1 MNKRSIAHWVGLC
14 LVGAASV
21 CSAAAGSFDTCLGDL
36 RAQAR
41 QAGIRPET
49 VSTAFA
55 SIRQRPDVIRTD
67 RGGQSEFVSGFWDYL
82 QRSISPTR
90 LQNGQAL
97 LEQHRP
103 LLARIHEE
111 YGVPPEYLVA
121 FWGLETNFGNYFGDI
136 PTLDAL
142 ATLACDARRSR
153 MFSRQLI
160 DAVAMID
167 EGRLDVADLR
177 GSWAGAMG
185 HTQFMPT
192 TMRHYAV
199 DYDRDGRIDLWRSL
213 PDAFASAANYLSRM
227 GWRSGDRW
235 GEEVRLS
242 DASVLAY
249 AGYKQPKPIAQWTQL
264 GVRRADTTPLPD
276 RATPVALLA
285 PGGASG
291 PVFVTYPNFRVIM
304 RWNASTSYA
313 LAVGLLA
320 DRLAG
325 APALHAQAP
334 RVTRYRRAD
343 GLEIQTHLKTL
354 GYAITRLDGVVGTES
369 RAAIRDFQRHSGLP
383 IDGEPDEALLHAL
396 RAATGQAVSS
406 STTDASQPEGLPI
419 P

>member
-1 MNKRSIAHWVGLC
+1 MNQRSIARWIGVFLA
-14 LVGAASV
+14 GAASL
-21 CSAAAGSFDTCLGDL
+21 CAAAQSFDTCLGDL
-36 RAQAR
+36 RTQAR

-55 SIRQRPDVIRTD
+55 NIRQRPDVIQTD
-67 RGGQSEFVSGFWDYL
+67 RGGQSEFISSFWDYL
-82 QRSISPTR
+82 QRSLSPTR

-103 LLARIHEE
+103 LLTRIYEE

-142 ATLACDARRSR
+142 ATLACDPRRSR

-160 DAVAMID
+160 DAVAMVD
-167 EGRLDVADLR
+167 EGRLDLADLR

-199 DYDRDGRIDLWRSL
+199 DYDHDGRIDLWHSL
-213 PDAFASAANYLSRM
+213 PDAFASAANYLSQM
-227 GWRSGDRW
+227 GWRSGERW
-235 GEEVRLS
+235 GEEVTLR
-242 DASVLAY
+242 DASVLTY
-249 AGYKQPKPIAQWTQL
+249 AGYKESKPVSQWTQL
-264 GVRRADTTPLPD
+264 GVRRVDATSLPD
-276 RATPVALLA
+276 RADLVSLLA
-285 PGGASG
+285 PGGADG

-343 GLEIQTHLKTL
+343 GREIQQHLKTL
-354 GYAITRLDGVVGTES
+354 GYPIERMDGVIGGAT
-369 RAAIRDFQRHSGLP
+369 RAAIRDFQRRSGQP
-383 IDGEPDEALLHAL
+383 VDGEPDEALLRAL
-396 RAATGQAVSS
+396 RAATGQASSGDAPSAPTLGAPVS
-406 STTDASQPEGLPI
+406 P
-419 P
+419 

>member
-1 MNKRSIAHWVGLC
+1 MNQRSIARWVGLF
-14 LVGAASV
+14 LAGAASL
-21 CSAAAGSFDTCLGDL
+21 CAAAQPFDTCLGDL
-36 RAQAR
+36 RTQAR

-49 VSTAFA
+49 VSNAFA
-55 SIRQRPDVIRTD
+55 SIRQRPDVIQTD
-67 RGGQSEFVSGFWDYL
+67 RGGQSEFVSSFWDYL

-103 LLARIHEE
+103 LLTRIYEE

-167 EGRLDVADLR
+167 EGRLDLADLR

-199 DYDRDGRIDLWRSL
+199 DYDHDGRIDLWHSL
-213 PDAFASAANYLSRM
+213 PDAFASAANYLSQM
-227 GWRSGDRW
+227 GWRSGERW
-235 GEEVRLS
+235 GEEVTLH

-249 AGYKQPKPIAQWTQL
+249 AGYKESKPVSQWTQL
-264 GVRRADTTPLPD
+264 GVRRVDATPLPD
-276 RATPVALLA
+276 RADLVSLLA
-285 PGGASG
+285 PGGADG
-291 PVFVTYPNFRVIM
+291 PAFVTYPNFRVIM

-325 APALHAQAP
+325 APAIHAQAP

-343 GLEIQTHLKTL
+343 GREIQQHLKSL
-354 GYAITRLDGVVGTES
+354 GYPIERMDGVIGGGT
-369 RAAIRDFQRHSGLP
+369 RAAIRDFQRRSGQP
-383 IDGEPDEALLHAL
+383 VDGEPDEALLRAL
-396 RAATGQAVSS
+396 RAATGQAYSADS
-406 STTDASQPEGLPI
+406 PNASMISTPDAP
-419 P
+419 